1 LIESTSAR
9 RYESWGRYPKPRHR
23 ALKTVR
29 WQEEM
34 PDLSTLK
41 QSILPVGYGRS
52 YGDSCLNDNGILI
65 DTTELHNFIA
75 FDEQNG
81 LLRCEA
87 GVMLSEILEVM
98 MPRGWF
104 LPVTPGT
111 RFVSVAG
118 AIANDVHGK
127 NHHKAGTFG
136 CHVTQLELLRSN
148 GERLICSPTENANLF
163 RATIGGL
170 GLTGIILW
178 AEFRMRPIPGPFIAM
193 EQIKFGCIEE
203 FFELSA
209 DSDARFDYAASWI
222 DCLSDGK
229 NLGRG
234 WLQRGNYDPLQPPRG
249 KQIKPKSLFKLPIDV
264 PSFALN
270 PLTLKIANTVLY
282 HMQLPKKVGKV
293 VPYDKFFYPL
303 DAIEDWNRGYG
314 KAGFLQYQLVIPYN
328 DNYRAMHEILKQI
341 RMSGEASFLTVL
353 KTFGNIKSPGMLSFP
368 RPGVT
373 LSIDFPYRGDKTLRL
388 LDRLDLIVQ
397 ANCGAVYPAKDARM
411 SAESFQA
418 YFPHWNEFAKY
429 VDPHFS
435 SNFWRRVSQTNGTS
449 PK

>member
-1 LIESTSAR
+1 MIESTSAR

-98 MPRGWF
+98 IPRGWF

-118 AIANDVHGK
+118 AIANDIHGK

-148 GERLICSPTENANLF
+148 GDRLICSPTENVNLF

-209 DSDARFDYAASWI
+209 DSDQRFDYAASWI

-270 PLTLKIANTVLY
+270 PLTLKFANTVLY
-282 HMQLPKKVGKV
+282 HMQFRKKVGKV

-303 DAIEDWNRGYG
+303 DAIQDWNRGYG

-341 RMSGEASFLTVL
+341 RKSGEASFLTVL

-418 YFPHWNEFAKY
+418 YFPHWSEFAKY